1 MGYGVSW
8 LRLNSQWFGSP
19 LTERGRAALVGCRS
33 LGILS
38 MLHSCPRRSEMHCS
52 IRMELTSQN
61 SAVVSARHS

>member
-1 MGYGVSW
+1 MSTVCHGLGLTLV
-8 LRLNSQWFGSP
+8 RLSV
-19 LTERGRAALVGCRS
+19 TREGRAALVGCRS